1 MFIGEV
7 LKAGTN
13 LSKGPRKDQET
24 PHVTVYIFTHIYI
37 YIYIYPNVPL
47 SFLPPYLPKVCCTVK
62 CGDYKKMLLCRWIAL
77 ENLLIFFSFKVLF
90 LLV

>member
-37 YIYIYPNVPL
+37 YIYIYIQMSLCLSSHPIYPKCVVQSNVVTTKRCY
-47 SFLPPYLPKVCCTVK
+47 FVD
-62 CGDYKKMLLCRWIAL
+62 G
-77 ENLLIFFSFKVLF
+77 
-90 LLV
+90 